1 MFLSLEEEQK
11 KEKDVTGVLPHKSS
25 NSLEAHDGIFTNPTK
40 NINDSMN
47 GTPSKK
53 LYKSE
58 HVNKILIIILQ
69 VFDNL

>member
-1 MFLSLEEEQK
+1 MFLPLEEEQI
-11 KEKDVTGVLPHKSS
+11 KEKDDTGVLPNMSS
-25 NSLEAHDGIFTNPTK
+25 NSLEAHDGTSTNPTT

-53 LYKSE
+53 LYKCE
-58 HVNKILIIILQ
+58 HINKILIIILQ